1 MSDRDDQ
8 DATSARD
15 RIARSERSVLLVI
28 DLQDSYTGKLHEEA
42 RVVTATGRLIQA
54 ASILGVP
61 TIVTEQYPE
70 RLGSTRQ
77 EIATLLGT
85 DATLFSKRTFS
96 CLGAE
101 GLSDHLGALKRDQVV
116 VAGIETHVCVNQTVH
131 DLLDLGYRAHIVR
144 DALTSRFALE
154 DEVGFAKMVGSGA
167 IPTSVESLVFEWL
180 EDSRAEAF
188 KSIHKLVV

>member
-180 EDSRAEAF
+180 EDSRADAF
-188 KSIHKLVV
+188 KAIHKLVV